1 MLTQSG
7 YWFGKKKNYS
17 RKGTKKEGVLK
28 LSNCKPKEI
37 EIHRVIKK
45 KETLKTNKR
54 AAAISQ

>member
-1 MLTQSG
+1 MLTQILV
-7 YWFGKKKNYS
+7 WKKKNYS

-37 EIHRVIKK
+37 EIQSNKK